1 MWTDSKSIKAV
12 SAVGNLLQ
20 VFLDEKG
27 KTRNV
32 DIKREIKHIFLTF
45 SVDVIKINH
54 FIIIK

>member
-27 KTRNV
+27 KTRN
-32 DIKREIKHIFLTF
+32 DIKHEIKHIFLTF
-45 SVDVIKINH
+45 RVDVIKINH